1 MSKNSS
7 SLDSNVVEQL
17 ETNQL
22 LNQDLESNKS
32 LNISDIINDN
42 SQLGQDSDLT
52 VTSQEKNII
61 NSKDKIV
68 EQLGDNQDLKADLFV
83 RDSSKIQNLIEQN
96 SKLNRSFGWI
106 GTSPEEIQTDLSS
119 SGCDCPDCCGA
130 IAPDL
135 DEFNGISNN
144 FNTDTSLFAAA
155 SGDVTRVSYSGKNEI
170 DSLIYPAKWTSKT
183 ITYSFFDG
191 GSYYGSEG
199 NVRPITDK
207 MKGYLRDILESFER
221 YIDVNFVEVSDA
233 GNNYGQIRYMFSD
246 GPSTAYTKVPYKYQT
261 SPKAGDIHFNPSK
274 TADFNAGPGS
284 YRYETLV
291 HETLHALD
299 LKHPGNYNGSSTGG
313 QSGEFLPNGDDN
325 SNNSILSY
333 NRLRDTPNYSGTIT
347 PMSYDIRSM
356 QYLYGAAEYN
366 QGDTTY
372 KFAKIDEYTVGGEFF
387 GNKNSNSKQTLW
399 DSGGNDTFDF
409 SNLKFDSS
417 GYRFDI
423 REGGVITSQNAYLDT
438 TYKARGNGKYYDA
451 TSRGTFVAY
460 DTSINNVVNSSSN
473 DLIFANSSANVF
485 SGYSKGKSTGNDIIK
500 GSDGKDTLDL
510 SDYTV
515 SDFTNSRSG
524 DDLVVDLKGNGS
536 ITVDDYYKAAESDRL
551 KILTSGD
558 NPTPTNGSLVWENQG
573 LSDERSVATGTQF
586 NLGNGV
592 TATVKW
598 QTITTDGG
606 TFAVH
611 DREQDYVTY
620 DSNTLGNH
628 NGYLSLGFNN
638 SNDDPDDL
646 IRLSLDFNQALTG
659 LNFKLLD
666 VDQARGKSFDD
677 GVEIYA
683 DGVNIKDLAGVE
695 IVTGNNV
702 MADNERYMKGFE
714 GRGNTGVDSN
724 SEEGNIEISFG
735 STEVSSLEIKYF
747 STDDAISNPDSQKIG
762 ISDLDFQV
770 KST

>member
-17 ETNQL
+17 EKDQL

-42 SQLGQDSDLT
+42 SQLTQELDLT
-52 VTSQEKNII
+52 ETSQEKDLI
-61 NSKDKIV
+61 NSGDKIV
-68 EQLGDNQDLKADLFV
+68 EQLDINQELKADFLA
-83 RDSSKIQNLIEQN
+83 RYSSNIQNLIEQN
-96 SKLNRSFGWI
+96 SKLSQSFGWI
-106 GTSPEEIQTDLSS
+106 GTSPEEIQTSLSS
-119 SGCDCPDCCGA
+119 SGCDCPECCGA
-130 IAPDL
+130 VMPDL
-135 DEFNGISNN
+135 DESNEIINN
-144 FNTDTSLFAAA
+144 FDTDTSLFDAD
-155 SGDVTRVSYSGKNEI
+155 SGDVTTVSYSGRNEI

-199 NVRPITDK
+199 NVKPITDE
-207 MKGYLRDILESFER
+207 MKGYLQDILESLER
-221 YIDVNFVEVSDA
+221 YIDVDFVKVSDTE
-233 GNNYGQIRYMFSD
+233 NNYGQIRYMFSD
-246 GPSTAYTKVPYKYQT
+246 GPSTAYTKVPYKYQD
-261 SPKAGDIHFNPSK
+261 SPKAGDIHFNPDK

-313 QSGEFLPNGDDN
+313 QSGEFLPNADDN

-333 NRLRDTPNYSGTIT
+333 NRLRYTPNYSGTIT
-347 PMSYDIRSM
+347 PMSYDIRAM
-356 QYLYGAAEYN
+356 QYLYGAAEYH

-372 KFAKIDEYTVGGEFF
+372 QFAKIDEYTVGGEFF

-399 DSGGNDTFDF
+399 DSGGKDTFDF
-409 SNLKFDSS
+409 SKLKFDSS

-423 REGGVITSQNAYLDT
+423 RGGGVITSQDAYLDT
-438 TYKARGNGKYYDA
+438 TYEARGDGKNYQA

-460 DTSINNVVNSSSN
+460 DTTINNVVNSSSD
-473 DLIFANSSANVF
+473 DLIIANDSANTF
-485 SGYSKGKSTGNDIIK
+485 SGYSKGKSTGDDIIK
-500 GSDGKDTLDL
+500 GSNRKDTLDL

-515 SDFTNSRSG
+515 SDFTTRKSG

-536 ITVDDYYKAAESDRL
+536 ITVDDYYKAAEGERITI
-551 KILTSGD
+551 KTAGGD
-558 NPTPTNGSLVWENQG
+558 PTPTNGSLVWENQG
-573 LSDERSVATGTQF
+573 LTDESAVATGTQF

-592 TATVKW
+592 TATVNW
-598 QTITTDGG
+598 QIITDGG
-606 TFAVH
+606 TFAIH

-620 DSNTLGNH
+620 DSNKLGNH

-638 SNDDPDDL
+638 SKDDPDDL
-646 IRLSLDFNQALTG
+646 IKLDLKFNQAVTG
-659 LNFKLLD
+659 LNFQLLD
-666 VDQARGKSFDD
+666 VDQSDSKSFDD

-683 DGVNIKDLAGVE
+683 DGVNIKSLSGVN
-695 IVTGNNV
+695 IVTGDNV
-702 MADNERYMKGFE
+702 FADNESYMNGFE
-714 GRGNTGVDSN
+714 GRGSAN
-724 SEEGNIEISFG
+724 SSSESANINISFG

-747 STDDAISNPDSQKIG
+747 STDDAVANPKSQKIG

-770 KST
+770 QST